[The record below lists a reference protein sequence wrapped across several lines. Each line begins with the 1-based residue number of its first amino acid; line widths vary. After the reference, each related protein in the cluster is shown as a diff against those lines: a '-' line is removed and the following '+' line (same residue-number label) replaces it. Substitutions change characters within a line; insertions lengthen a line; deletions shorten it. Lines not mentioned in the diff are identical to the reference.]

1 MPKTAKNPTLFPYT
15 TLFRSCGET
24 SGERNSYE
32 VQAAGK
38 ANALAQPGRRR
49 TANRATKTAA
59 AKISPITASS
69 ATSNGTG
76 AIFAKNANRF
86 RLPRKY
92 AAKAASA
99 AVRQE
104 ERKATSRTGI

>member
-1 MPKTAKNPTLFPYT
+1 MNGTAPRVARGDCLGWAWGYWHWQRCTAK
-15 TLFRSCGET
+15 
-24 SGERNSYE
+24 
-32 VQAAGK
+32 
-38 ANALAQPGRRR
+38 
-49 TANRATKTAA
+49 RATSTAA
-59 AKISPITASS
+59 AKISAITASS

-104 ERKATSRTGI
+104 ERKATSRTGIGAIQAAGQNSPSPMET